1 MKIFCLILYFLIPL
15 VITKHE
21 KKEDSD
27 LINLDNDRYDEFYYS
42 RKIRKTM
49 NKLGLGH
56 EKLIDKEDFKKVF
69 MITTEQSL
77 NDFNFY
83 LYKKNEKENYIKN
96 LFEQVYYKLFKN
108 EPDDIDISDALK
120 KYDPNKI
127 LNAAE
132 EIINQLGYPDL
143 VEKITNEVIEED
155 NNKKM
160 NEDINN
166 DL

>member
-1 MKIFCLILYFLIPL
+1 MKIFCLLYFLINL

-27 LINLDNDRYDEFYYS
+27 LRNIDKDRYDEFYYS

-69 MITTEQSL
+69 MVTAEQSL

-83 LYKKNEKENYIKN
+83 LYKKTEKENYMKN
-96 LFEQVYYKLFKN
+96 LLEQIYYKLYEN
-108 EPDDIDISDALK
+108 EPDDIDLSVALK
-120 KYDPNKI
+120 KFEPNKI

-132 EIINQLGYPDL
+132 EIMDKLGYQDL
-143 VEKITNEVIEED
+143 VEKITNEVIDED
-155 NNKKM
+155 NKKKNK
-160 NEDINN
+160 EDINN

>member
-1 MKIFCLILYFLIPL
+1 MKIFCLLYFLINL

-27 LINLDNDRYDEFYYS
+27 LRNIDKDRYDEFYYS

-69 MITTEQSL
+69 MVTTEQSL

-83 LYKKNEKENYIKN
+83 LYKKTEKENYMKN
-96 LFEQVYYKLFKN
+96 LLEQIYYKLYEN
-108 EPDDIDISDALK
+108 ESDDIDLSDALK
-120 KYDPNKI
+120 KFEPNKI

-132 EIINQLGYPDL
+132 EIMDKLGYPDL
-143 VEKITNEVIEED
+143 VEKITNEVIDED
-155 NNKKM
+155 DKKKNK
-160 NEDINN
+160 EDINN

>member
-1 MKIFCLILYFLIPL
+1 MKIFCLLYFLINL

-27 LINLDNDRYDEFYYS
+27 LRNIDKDRYDEFYYS

-49 NKLGLGH
+49 NKFGLGH

-69 MITTEQSL
+69 MVTTEQSL

-83 LYKKNEKENYIKN
+83 LYKKTEKENYMKN
-96 LFEQVYYKLFKN
+96 LLEQIYYKLYEN
-108 EPDDIDISDALK
+108 ESDDIDLSDALK
-120 KYDPNKI
+120 KFEPNKI

-132 EIINQLGYPDL
+132 EIMDKLGYPDL
-143 VEKITNEVIEED
+143 VEKITNEVIDED
-155 NNKKM
+155 NKKKNK
-160 NEDINN
+160 EDINN

>member
-1 MKIFCLILYFLIPL
+1 MKIFCLLYFLIHL

-27 LINLDNDRYDEFYYS
+27 LRNIDKDRYDEFYYS

-69 MITTEQSL
+69 MVTTEQSL

-83 LYKKNEKENYIKN
+83 LYKKTEKENYMKN
-96 LFEQVYYKLFKN
+96 LLEQIYYKLYEN
-108 EPDDIDISDALK
+108 EPDDIDLSDALK
-120 KYDPNKI
+120 KFEPNKI

-132 EIINQLGYPDL
+132 EIMDKLGYQDL
-143 VEKITNEVIEED
+143 VEKIANEVIEKD
-155 NNKKM
+155 DKKKN

>member
-1 MKIFCLILYFLIPL
+1 M
-15 VITKHE
+15 ITKHE

-27 LINLDNDRYDEFYYS
+27 LRNIDKDRYDEFYYS

-69 MITTEQSL
+69 MISTEQSL

-83 LYKKNEKENYIKN
+83 LYKKTEKENYIKN
-96 LFEQVYYKLFKN
+96 LFEQVYYKLFEN
-108 EPDDIDISDALK
+108 EPDDIDINDALK

-143 VEKITNEVIEED
+143 VKKITNEVIEED
-155 NNKKM
+155 NKKKM

>member
-1 MKIFCLILYFLIPL
+1 MKIFCLLYFLINL

-27 LINLDNDRYDEFYYS
+27 LRNIDKDRYDEFYYS

-69 MITTEQSL
+69 MVTTEQSI

-83 LYKKNEKENYIKN
+83 LYKKTEKENYMKN
-96 LFEQVYYKLFKN
+96 LLEQIYYKLYEN
-108 EPDDIDISDALK
+108 EPDDIDLSDALK
-120 KYDPNKI
+120 KFEPNKI

-132 EIINQLGYPDL
+132 EIMDKLGYPDL
-143 VEKITNEVIEED
+143 VEKITNEVIDED
-155 NNKKM
+155 NKKKNK
-160 NEDINN
+160 EDINN

>member
-1 MKIFCLILYFLIPL
+1 MKIFCLLYFLIHL

-27 LINLDNDRYDEFYYS
+27 LRNIDKDRYDEFYYS

-69 MITTEQSL
+69 MVTTEQSL

-83 LYKKNEKENYIKN
+83 LYKKTEKENYMKN
-96 LFEQVYYKLFKN
+96 LLEQIYYKLYEN
-108 EPDDIDISDALK
+108 EPDDIDLSDALK
-120 KYDPNKI
+120 KFEPNKI

-132 EIINQLGYPDL
+132 EIMDKLGYPDL
-143 VEKITNEVIEED
+143 VEKITNEVIDED
-155 NNKKM
+155 NKKKNK
-160 NEDINN
+160 EDINN

>member
-1 MKIFCLILYFLIPL
+1 MKIFCLLYFLINL

-27 LINLDNDRYDEFYYS
+27 LRNIDKDRYDEFYYS

-69 MITTEQSL
+69 MVTTEQSL

-83 LYKKNEKENYIKN
+83 LYKKTEKENYMKN
-96 LFEQVYYKLFKN
+96 LLEQIYYKLYEN
-108 EPDDIDISDALK
+108 ESDDIDLSDALK
-120 KYDPNKI
+120 KFEPNKI

-132 EIINQLGYPDL
+132 EIMDKLGYPDL

-155 NNKKM
+155 NKKKS

>member
-49 NKLGLGH
+49 NKLGLGN

-69 MITTEQSL
+69 MVTTEQSL

-83 LYKKNEKENYIKN
+83 LYKKTEKENYIKN

-108 EPDDIDISDALK
+108 EPDDIDVSDALK
-120 KYDPNKI
+120 KYEPNKI

-132 EIINQLGYPDL
+132 EIINKLGYPDL

-155 NNKKM
+155 NKKKM

>member
-1 MKIFCLILYFLIPL
+1 MKIFCLTYFLINL

-27 LINLDNDRYDEFYYS
+27 LRNIDKDRYDEFYYS

-69 MITTEQSL
+69 MVTTEQSL

-83 LYKKNEKENYIKN
+83 LYKKTEKENYMKN
-96 LFEQVYYKLFKN
+96 LLEQIYYKLYEN
-108 EPDDIDISDALK
+108 ESDDIDLSDALK
-120 KYDPNKI
+120 KFEPNKI

-132 EIINQLGYPDL
+132 EIMDKLGYPDL
-143 VEKITNEVIEED
+143 VEKITNEVIDED
-155 NNKKM
+155 NKKKNK
-160 NEDINN
+160 EDINN

>member
-1 MKIFCLILYFLIPL
+1 MKIFCLLYFLINL

-27 LINLDNDRYDEFYYS
+27 LRNIDKDRYDEFYYS

-83 LYKKNEKENYIKN
+83 LYKKTEKENYMKN
-96 LFEQVYYKLFKN
+96 LLEQIYYKLYEN
-108 EPDDIDISDALK
+108 ESDDIDLSDALK
-120 KYDPNKI
+120 KFEPNKI

-132 EIINQLGYPDL
+132 EIMDKLGYPDL
-143 VEKITNEVIEED
+143 VEKIANEVIDED
-155 NNKKM
+155 DKKKN

>member
-1 MKIFCLILYFLIPL
+1 MKIFCLLNILIPL

-27 LINLDNDRYDEFYYS
+27 LRNIDKDRYDEFYYS

-83 LYKKNEKENYIKN
+83 LYKKTEKENYIKN
-96 LFEQVYYKLFKN
+96 LFEQVYYKLFEK

-120 KYDPNKI
+120 NYEPNKI
-127 LNAAE
+127 LKAVE

-155 NNKKM
+155 NKKNI

>member
-1 MKIFCLILYFLIPL
+1 MKIFCLLYFLINL

-27 LINLDNDRYDEFYYS
+27 LRNIDKDRYDEFYYS

-69 MITTEQSL
+69 MVTTEQSL

-83 LYKKNEKENYIKN
+83 LYKKTEKENYIKN

-108 EPDDIDISDALK
+108 EQDDIDISDALK

-127 LNAAE
+127 LNAAD
-132 EIINQLGYPDL
+132 EIINKLGYPDL

-155 NNKKM
+155 FKKKI

>member
-1 MKIFCLILYFLIPL
+1 MKIFCLLYFLINL

-27 LINLDNDRYDEFYYS
+27 LRNIDKDRYDEFYYS

-83 LYKKNEKENYIKN
+83 LYKKTEKENYMKN
-96 LFEQVYYKLFKN
+96 LLEQIYYKLYEN
-108 EPDDIDISDALK
+108 ESDDIDLSDALK
-120 KYDPNKI
+120 KFEPNKI

-132 EIINQLGYPDL
+132 EIMDKLGYQDL
-143 VEKITNEVIEED
+143 VEKIANEVIDED
-155 NNKKM
+155 DKKKN

>member
-1 MKIFCLILYFLIPL
+1 MKIFCLLYFLINL

-27 LINLDNDRYDEFYYS
+27 LRNIDKDRYDEFYYS

-49 NKLGLGH
+49 NKLGLGN

-69 MITTEQSL
+69 MVTSEQSL

-83 LYKKNEKENYIKN
+83 LYKKTEKENYMKN
-96 LFEQVYYKLFKN
+96 LLEQIYYKLYEN
-108 EPDDIDISDALK
+108 EPDDIDLSDALK
-120 KYDPNKI
+120 KFEPNKI

-132 EIINQLGYPDL
+132 EIMDKLGYQDL
-143 VEKITNEVIEED
+143 VEKITNEVIEKD
-155 NNKKM
+155 DKKKN

>member
-1 MKIFCLILYFLIPL
+1 MKIFCLLYFLINL

-27 LINLDNDRYDEFYYS
+27 LRNIDKDRYDEFYYS

-69 MITTEQSL
+69 MVTTEQSL

-83 LYKKNEKENYIKN
+83 LYKKTEKENYMKN
-96 LFEQVYYKLFKN
+96 LLEQIYYKLYEN
-108 EPDDIDISDALK
+108 EPDDIDLSDALK
-120 KYDPNKI
+120 KFEPNKI

-132 EIINQLGYPDL
+132 EIMDKLGYQDL
-143 VEKITNEVIEED
+143 VEKITNEVIDED
-155 NNKKM
+155 NKKKNK
-160 NEDINN
+160 EDINN